1 MQGIAQ
7 KILANPSKYSVQ
19 ELTQGVQNG
28 IIPAYIGI
36 PLIQEKMQAEKE
48 KQAMMAGQGQ
58 AQQPP
63 VAERVLQE
71 ASAIAQLPSNLPG
84 QYAHGGIVA
93 FASGGVPTPDR
104 SMIKALLGS
113 EEGDESEEE
122 LDDLVDAYSSPL
134 RLPRATEE
142 GIAALAPQGAE
153 GASSLQYMGTE
164 QSSKVGDEPKRTHG
178 EGIQTLTRE
187 SKDPNKLL
195 QHVLFKES
203 RGQRYDK
210 EGKLLTSSKGAMGEM
225 QVMPATA
232 RDPGFGVAPA
242 RSNDPDEIARVG
254 RDVLS
259 AMLNRYGDPKLAAI
273 AYNWGPGNTDKW
285 LAAGADPSKL
295 PRETRGYIE
304 GLAKG
309 GKVERFQGLNNSL
322 VRLDNEDYTSIPG
335 LVAGTIFEDQMRRTK
350 GLPTR
355 AEEEEARR
363 PRKML
368 PGAME
373 RMTAPMDIL
382 EVPGMVTGTPFA
394 DAMRT
399 IPTARP
405 AAAAEPG
412 RAQLA
417 PANPQRNNPMSVTG
431 PGDARW
437 GRDLGRDNP
446 NPAGP
451 AATPDM
457 MKRIEAL
464 GGQLDAAR
472 TDVQNL
478 MKSRP
483 GLRSAGLP
491 DWQEKFDAASARRND
506 LQTQYEKLMEATGMN
521 QAAFGVFGGALSP
534 TQRKPNEM
542 VQAMGAGQV
551 PPKAPVKA
559 PAAPAGGPAA
569 PATAAPGSPLASA
582 GVTDADLDAAI
593 ESFKGVTSQAGAPAA
608 AAAAQAPGAAAAPAP
623 APSGYDKIMEMLAS
637 REAGLKDQATQDKY
651 MALLQ
656 AGLGMMAGTSPHAAA
671 NIGAGAMQGV
681 NTYAALSKMRGD
693 EAKNILSGQLMAERY
708 RGLEDYNKMRQE
720 DLKEYRKSEG
730 ERKKDA
736 AATAAEN
743 KLSGQLSGMEAAAR
757 RAAIAK
763 IGMDKLSSL
772 EPQAQQL
779 AVDAEVTNILR
790 NPQSQYRKL
799 YLQRWGVDPFEGMQG
814 STGAGPAVGSYD
826 PQTRKYSR

>member
-63 VAERVLQE
+63 VAEQVLQE
-71 ASAIAQLPSNLPG
+71 ANAIAQLPSNLPG

-104 SMIKALLGS
+104 SMIKALLG
-113 EEGDESEEE
+113 EEGDESEED
-122 LDDLVDAYSSPL
+122 LDELVDAYSSPL

-142 GIAALAPQGAE
+142 GIAALAPQKAE

-225 QVMPATA
+225 QVMPSTA

-335 LVAGTIFEDQMRRTK
+335 LVAGTIFEDQMRRAK

-355 AEEEEARR
+355 AEEAEAKRA
-363 PRKML
+363 RKML

-373 RMTAPMDIL
+373 RMTAPMDFL
-382 EVPGMVTGTPFA
+382 EIPGMVTGTPFA

-437 GRDLGRDNP
+437 GRDMGTENP

-472 TDVQNL
+472 ADVQNL

-491 DWQEKFDAASARRND
+491 DWQEKFDAASARRSA
-506 LQTQYEKLMEATGMN
+506 LQSQYEKLMEATGMN

-551 PPKAPVKA
+551 PPKAPVKT
-559 PAAPAGGPAA
+559 PTAPAGGAAA
-569 PATAAPGSPLASA
+569 PATAALGSPLASA
-582 GVTDADLDAAI
+582 GVSEADLDAAI
-593 ESFKGVTSQAGAPAA
+593 KSFEGVTSQAGAPAA
-608 AAAAQAPGAAAAPAP
+608 AAAAQAPGAAP

-708 RGLEDYNKMRQE
+708 RGLEDYRKMQQE
-720 DLKEYRKSEG
+720 GLAEYRKSET
-730 ERKKDA
+730 ERKTA
-736 AATAAEN
+736 AAGAATEA
-743 KLSGQLSGMEAAAR
+743 KKTGQLAAMEKAAVGQALAAMKLNPLENMDASGADIQAR
-757 RAAIAK
+757 A
-763 IGMDKLSSL
+763 
-772 EPQAQQL
+772 QAYAQGQL
-779 AVDAEVTNILR
+779 MKSPA
-790 NPQSQYRKL
+790 YRKL
-799 YLQRWGVDPFEGMQG
+799 YKDVYGFDPSEGFG
-814 STGAGPAVGSYD
+814 STGAGGAPTISWGD
-826 PQTRKYSR
+826 FTKKGK